1 MLNKSLASST
11 QRVMKSMVAVVG
23 LGIAVSGGAADT
35 TDANIAIDISELSTT
50 KEEVALLQVLSEIC
64 PAMLPKNQQQGFS
77 TAYNNELKRLMPTI
91 SDPRMA
97 VQYLSTQ
104 QDYKQILNETRQWTL
119 SYSKDENKAIC
130 TELAASD
137 Y

>member
-1 MLNKSLASST
+1 MLNNSLMSST
-11 QRVMKSMVAVVG
+11 QQLLKSLVAIAG

-35 TDANIAIDISELSTT
+35 PETNIAIDISELTTT

-64 PAMLPKNQQQGFS
+64 PAMLNKTQQQGFI
-77 TAYNNELKRLMPTI
+77 TAYNAELKRLMPTI
-91 SDPRMA
+91 SEPRMA

-119 SYSKDENKAIC
+119 SYPKNENRAVC
-130 TELAASD
+130 TELAASEN
-137 Y
+137 